1 MTELNRPIDER
12 GENKYLNKWVFPRGM
27 KREGATATTAVVE
40 AQQPGRLTEARPCR
54 PRAQSPVN
62 RRAGLSH
69 SARKIEDAGGSGA
82 FAGKVQAN
90 FRGRPQGNSIHAASA
105 RRSESRR
112 VFALPIL
119 RPSPST
125 RSSLNIRQQQVGSNK
140 QECRTPNS
148 IRPS

>member
-27 KREGATATTAVVE
+27 KREGATATTAFVE
-40 AQQPGRLTEARPCR
+40 APQPGRLAEARPCR

-90 FRGRPQGNSIHAASA
+90 FRGRPQGGTLQSTPLA
-105 RRSESRR
+105 RDAQSRR
-112 VFALPIL
+112 VLALPIL
-119 RPSPST
+119 D
-125 RSSLNIRQQQVGSNK
+125 GAHH
-140 QECRTPNS
+140 
-148 IRPS
+148 